1 MRLRPHRQ
9 NLVVLSRSTAP
20 PPRRRGTSRHT
31 RIMRLRRRLRIAGLL
46 ALVGLMR
53 LSYAARARWR
63 LLLVGVVLTVAGIL
77 LHGRPGSLAL
87 LLPGL
92 MFLFALP
99 LTEGTPKADRLRR
112 SKLERELAVYST
124 PAQRLD
130 LEATLDRYPDELTRE
145 LRDILARQA
154 IDAPRSRIPGGSRY

>member
-20 PPRRRGTSRHT
+20 PRRHGTSRHT
-31 RIMRLRRRLRIAGLL
+31 HIMRLRRRLRIAGLL
-46 ALVGLMR
+46 ALVGVMR

-99 LTEGTPKADRLRR
+99 LTEGSSKTDRLRR
-112 SKLERELAVYST
+112 SELERELAFYST

-130 LEATLDRYPDELTRE
+130 LEATLDRYPDKLTRE

-154 IDAPRSRIPGGSRY
+154 TDAPSSRIPGGSRY

>member
-1 MRLRPHRQ
+1 MRLRPHRR
-9 NLVVLSRSTAP
+9 NLVVLSRSAAL
-20 PPRRRGTSRHT
+20 PRRHGTSRHT

-53 LSYAARARWR
+53 LSYPVRARWR

-87 LLPGL
+87 LLPGI

-99 LTEGTPKADRLRR
+99 LTEGSSKTDRLRR
-112 SKLERELAVYST
+112 SELERELAVYST

-130 LEATLDRYPDELTRE
+130 LEAMLDRYPDELTRE

-154 IDAPRSRIPGGSRY
+154 IDAPRSRIPGGRRY